1 MESDTESDKP
11 REIRILPPR
20 KAMREKCIDC
30 VGGRQNNPGYLK
42 RIRDCESTECTLHPH
57 RMGKRPK
64 QSDAQTS
71 AFSEWSCLA
80 KSEDVEEQ
88 HETPE

>member
-1 MESDTESDKP
+1 MENDNPT
-11 REIRILPPR
+11 EIRVLPPR

-42 RIRDCESTECTLHPH
+42 RIRDCEITRCTLNPH

-64 QSDAQTS
+64 QPGAQP
-71 AFSEWSCLA
+71 AGISEWSCLA
-80 KSEDVEEQ
+80 KKDDLEEQ
-88 HETPE
+88 Q